1 MAHTYTICHLLYMED
16 LQFYAGFLETTK
28 STDQTCGTFCN
39 RCKNGVWPGQ
49 MSNTN
54 TRRGKVE
61 LEDSE
66 TQGETVKPVGESDT
80 YKDFGMILLEKK
92 PKHTKFKQDRQ
103 RTYNVT
109 LTHVH
114 ETTCRVKAIS
124 IMYFCV
130 CVCVCVCV
138 FVGVGGWARECACA
152 RVALL
157 IQRAARRH
165 VAICGLSSSTTFFVI
180 ISLMAQCSEKKW
192 LNTKCVFWFSLQL
205 LFEIFLIVRIIQR
218 DIVINVKTS
227 SCKVTVILVGF

>member
-16 LQFYAGFLETTK
+16 LQVYAGVLETTK
-28 STDQTCGTFCN
+28 STDQTCGTFYN

-66 TQGETVKPVGESDT
+66 TQGEMVKPVDESDT
-80 YKDFGMILLEKK
+80 YKDFGMLLSEKK
-92 PKHTKFKQDRQ
+92 PKHTKFKQERQ

-109 LTHVH
+109 LTHVY

-124 IMYFCV
+124 IMYLCV

-138 FVGVGGWARECACA
+138 FLRVWVDGRASVLA
-152 RVALL
+152 RV
-157 IQRAARRH
+157 
-165 VAICGLSSSTTFFVI
+165 
-180 ISLMAQCSEKKW
+180 
-192 LNTKCVFWFSLQL
+192 
-205 LFEIFLIVRIIQR
+205 
-218 DIVINVKTS
+218 
-227 SCKVTVILVGF
+227 